1 MLLTTNSLMLMV
13 VIFVLIGIIMGIKDE
28 LMAHNNLSKVLD
40 VFVLVFLGIYIGL
53 LGEPFLMIY
62 LMMYYEAYR
71 QARTIVYEYKNE
83 N

>member
-40 VFVLVFLGIYIGL
+40 VFVLVFLAEIFIGML
-53 LGEPFLMIY
+53 
-62 LMMYYEAYR
+62 
-71 QARTIVYEYKNE
+71 TIANIIIIRVI
-83 N
+83 

>member
-13 VIFVLIGIIMGIKDE
+13 VILVLLGIIMGIKDE
-28 LMAHNNLSKVLD
+28 LMSHNTLSKVLD

-71 QARTIVYEYKNE
+71 QARTIVYEYKN
-83 N
+83 